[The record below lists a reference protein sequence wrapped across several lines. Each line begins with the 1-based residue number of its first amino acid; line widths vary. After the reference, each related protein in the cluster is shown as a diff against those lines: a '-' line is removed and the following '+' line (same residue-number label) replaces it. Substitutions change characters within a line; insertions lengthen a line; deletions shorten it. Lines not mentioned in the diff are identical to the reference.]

1 MEWGAFYLLLLALH
15 SLCIDGYYYCFVFQC
30 ITNFALAY
38 RKRGRTDFLLARM
51 VYPIAHRGTHPR
63 NTRGLYT
70 WLWLYC
76 FAFWH
81 LPDGCEVGRRNTG
94 ILLGFGSDSLADSLT
109 DVYYCNIWTGYA
121 LSPESAWT
129 VTGLA
134 CYGLTLSHS
143 YSPIISPHLLSPL
156 GVLTLSSV
164 FLIPTP
170 TPHLWIVRCES
181 FIHSSSIIFII
192 R

>member
-1 MEWGAFYLLLLALH
+1 MFKALSKTFRCPRWKHSFVSCPPPTLDTPLRFSLPSFAITFDLVESLFIFRFDYYIYFIFYHSGRSLEPSWRMGLEAFCMGKKFMEWGAFYLLLLALH

-94 ILLGFGSDSLADSLT
+94 MLLGFGSDSLE
-109 DVYYCNIWTGYA
+109 V
-121 LSPESAWT
+121 
-129 VTGLA
+129 
-134 CYGLTLSHS
+134 H
-143 YSPIISPHLLSPL
+143 
-156 GVLTLSSV
+156 
-164 FLIPTP
+164 
-170 TPHLWIVRCES
+170 
-181 FIHSSSIIFII
+181 
-192 R
+192 